1 MYYISR
7 ENLLSQSKAD
17 PLVAA
22 GWKTILMVSYLS
34 VVFLGIVGYISH
46 AILIVGERRNQFAL
60 LRTMGLTGAQIR
72 LVVWFEHIV
81 VMLIGILAGFFIG
94 QRTGSLLMPF
104 LDRTETGISVQPPF
118 VLEINWE
125 ALGLVYS
132 LMVIVFVICT
142 LAVVKIYNKLAIGQA
157 LRIGED

>member
-1 MYYISR
+1 
-7 ENLLSQSKAD
+7 
-17 PLVAA
+17 
-22 GWKTILMVSYLS
+22 MVSYLS
-34 VVFLGIVGYISH
+34 VLFLGIVGYISH
-46 AILIVGERRNQFAL
+46 AVLMVGERRNQFAL
-60 LRTMGLTGAQIR
+60 LRTMGLTGSQIR

-81 VMLIGILAGFFIG
+81 VVLIGIVAGFFIG

-125 ALGLVYS
+125 ALGLVYL

-142 LAVVKIYNKLAIGQA
+142 IVVVKIYNKVAIGQA